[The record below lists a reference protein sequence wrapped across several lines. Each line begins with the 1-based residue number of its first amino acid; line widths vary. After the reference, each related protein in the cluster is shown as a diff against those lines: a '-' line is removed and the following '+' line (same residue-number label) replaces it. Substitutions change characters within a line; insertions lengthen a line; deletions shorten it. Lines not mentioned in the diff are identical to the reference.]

1 MKMKKLS
8 IKKLIALAAMGSAPF
23 AFAQEAEVP
32 EQQPEE
38 TPEVKKDPI
47 FSGNFTESSKES
59 IIASQKLLNIE
70 EGQNINLV
78 DINIKK
84 DEKEEKIVG
93 GSISSESINL
103 NIKVESTE
111 GDATA
116 FDAGDIELGNYEY
129 VDAEKSE
136 AFTVSKSGDFKGT
149 FEVSAKGEA
158 TGISYKS
165 IEADD
170 NEFQFKDGEEIES
183 DEGVVD
189 LKVSVKGKDAEGID
203 NNQGTGDIDA
213 GTVKLDVSA
222 LALGGGAEGID
233 TQGTNDK
240 GTISANDV
248 SIKVAAK
255 SVAVYTEEERDA
267 PVETPEAAPVA
278 EESEGTTEETA
289 KVKYLVATT
298 GEASG
303 VSANISAKKNADINV
318 SVLAEG
324 KEAEGMV
331 GNISAGN
338 LKLNVSAESV
348 AVATEIDP
356 EGKATKWASG
366 DAIAFEGDIETG
378 NRDII
383 YVEKES
389 PANAYKDVSATI
401 NVTAKAGAVFDD
413 KGKKLA
419 SGDATAFYGDIRA
432 GNEVYIY
439 NIAKPVEKT
448 EDMTDEQH
456 NAANLAAAQ
465 AMPTEI
471 SIAESKVDLNGS
483 FTAIAEGGTAT
494 AIKADKIE
502 ISSRATIVS
511 YDYEMEDVKNEKG
524 EVVKDENG
532 QPLQKIKFVDGKPA
546 IKVDGSGNF
555 ATKEKEHYYIGNFN
569 ADVTAVGEIA
579 TAIEASEITAKING
593 NVSAVA
599 YDGYATAINV
609 SGKSDNMIVAGN
621 VSAVAYDGDATAI
634 TTGNGKINLA
644 DGANVSAIQYKT
656 EVDKDGNKVIAT
668 SKVGTALT
676 NSKSGPG
683 LTVNVLGGKA
693 TVEGNVTANSPLK
706 IEGEGSFIVKGG
718 VISASDGIQVAEG
731 SDISFGADRFGN
743 MAEVDADTT
752 VTYDALTNADAK
764 DKNAIAAQK
773 RANIIAGT
781 AGTLVGD
788 KINVQ
793 SIVNAD
799 ANKDI
804 FTNYDE
810 NGAKKYLKVSDV
822 QNVQGNM
829 IVFDYESEGY
839 TVDKNTNELTNL
851 GNNVKVNVKSL
862 SYFQEKA
869 KTSDEASLGAALD
882 SIATIEK
889 PANETAG
896 SPEEAA
902 RLAAIQE
909 RRDFKATVD
918 ATADMSDFMPK
929 AQSQL
934 AQVNSEMLMNVNL
947 AKAYRLSSIADIKRN
962 GSVKQKYNENKN
974 AAELISINMLGSQ
987 DGQGVNEGFD
997 FWSAGALA
1005 AIERDFSDNL
1015 LAGISLGG
1023 IYNKVEGDNACDANS
1038 TSFLIDA
1045 YAVYSLSDMPLD
1057 IFGNIGYAH
1066 SWNEASRRTAGGIAD
1081 VDYDSNAINSI
1092 GGIAY
1097 TIKDAG
1103 VAGLTLKPMVMF
1115 NIVYLSDDS
1124 ATEEGAGI
1132 YNAKLSSSDYIN
1144 VRTLVGLEA
1153 KYDILKNFAVMA
1165 RAFWVHEFCDD
1176 SYDVDYKI
1184 NQAASYMGR
1193 ATYSGIKSEKDAALL
1208 GLGMSYNFNEDI
1220 SAFLD
1225 YTATIREDFS
1235 AHGFDLGVKFK
1246 F

>member
-103 NIKVESTE
+103 NIRVESTE

-116 FDAGDIELGNYEY
+116 FDAGDIELGNDYEY

-203 NNQGTGDIDA
+203 NNQGTGGINA

-222 LALGGGAEGID
+222 LALGGEAEGID

-303 VSANISAKKNADINV
+303 VSANISAKNADINV

-324 KEAEGMV
+324 GEAEGMV

-356 EGKATKWASG
+356 EGKATKWASD

-413 KGKKLA
+413 KGEKLA
-419 SGDATAFYGDIRA
+419 SGDATAFEGDIRA
-432 GNEVYIY
+432 GNEV
-439 NIAKPVEKT
+439 NIINTAKPVEKT

-546 IKVDGSGNF
+546 IKVDDSGNF
-555 ATKEKEHYYIGNFN
+555 ATKEEGHYYIGNFN
-569 ADVTAVGEIA
+569 ADVTAVGETA
-579 TAIEASEITAKING
+579 TAIDAGEITAKING

-599 YDGYATAINV
+599 YDGDATAINV
-609 SGKSDNMIVAGN
+609 SGTSDNMIVAGN

-743 MAEVDADTT
+743 MTEVAAGTT

-793 SIVNAD
+793 SIVDAD

-810 NGAKKYLKVSDV
+810 NGAKKKLKVSDV

-839 TVDKNTNELTNL
+839 TVDKDTNELTKL